1 MARNSEKAMTALAR
15 WRNAKMAEEGTDK
28 KPERRPYLAT
38 HCDNVKEAEKWR
50 LQIIRE
56 ISKKVSQIQNAGLGE
71 FRIRDLNDEINKLL
85 REKRHWEAR
94 IVELGGDDLKRKS
107 RMLDREGQEV
117 PGSRGYKYFGAAREL
132 PGVRELFENEAPA
145 APKKTRAELMR
156 DINASYYGFRDDDD
170 GKLIPLEVAAE
181 TAAIEASVRKWK
193 EKKNKRELEAE
204 ELDEGEEKPKTKN
217 KRKKDY
223 RIENED
229 AEIDEGVHKIPEM
242 TESDRMEQAMEA
254 GKEARYVSYT
264 EIPSQEDIKQALL
277 RRKKRELLMQYNLE
291 DDGQDENT
299 NGEHKVEIDSTLKD
313 EIKSEEIPPGQE

>member
-145 APKKTRAELMR
+145 PPKKTRAELMR
-156 DINASYYGFRDDDD
+156 DIDASYYGFRDDDD
-170 GKLIPLEVAAE
+170 GKLIPLEVKAE

-204 ELDEGEEKPKTKN
+204 ELEEGEEKPKTKN

-229 AEIDEGVHKIPEM
+229 AEIDEDIHKMPEM

-254 GKEARYVSYT
+254 GKEARYVSYI

-291 DDGQDENT
+291 DDGQAENT
-299 NGEHKVEIDSTLKD
+299 NNEPKVEIDSTLKD

>member
-1 MARNSEKAMTALAR
+1 MTALAR

-38 HCDNVKEAEKWR
+38 HCDNLKEAEKWR

-94 IVELGGDDLKRKS
+94 IVELGGDDLRKKS
-107 RMLDREGQEV
+107 RMLDREGKEV
-117 PGSRGYKYFGAAREL
+117 PGSHGYKYFGAAREL

-145 APKKTRAELMR
+145 PPKKTRAELMR
-156 DINASYYGFRDDDD
+156 DIDASYYGFRDDDD

-193 EKKNKRELEAE
+193 EKKNKRELEAKG
-204 ELDEGEEKPKTKN
+204 LDAGDENLTKS
-217 KRKKDY
+217 KRKKDNQN
-223 RIENED
+223 ENED
-229 AEIDEGVHKIPEM
+229 GDLDERLIV
-242 TESDRMEQAMEA
+242 
-254 GKEARYVSYT
+254 
-264 EIPSQEDIKQALL
+264 
-277 RRKKRELLMQYNLE
+277 
-291 DDGQDENT
+291 
-299 NGEHKVEIDSTLKD
+299 
-313 EIKSEEIPPGQE
+313 

>member
-28 KPERRPYLAT
+28 KAERRPYLAT

-94 IVELGGDDLKRKS
+94 IVELGGNDLRKKS

-117 PGSRGYKYFGAAREL
+117 KGSKGYKYFGAAREL

-156 DINASYYGFRDDDD
+156 DIDAAYYGFRDDDD
-170 GKLIPLEVAAE
+170 GLLVPLEVVAE
-181 TAAIEASVRKWK
+181 MAAIEASLRKWK
-193 EKKNKRELEAE
+193 EKKKKKEAEAEGLNDDGDTPPKKKKEHNSKNVEELE
-204 ELDEGEEKPKTKN
+204 
-217 KRKKDY
+217 
-223 RIENED
+223 ED
-229 AEIDEGVHKIPEM
+229 IYKVPEM
-242 TESDRMEQAMEA
+242 TESDRLEEAMEA
-254 GKEARYVSYT
+254 GKEARYVSYIA
-264 EIPSQEDIKQALL
+264 IPSQDDIKAALL
-277 RRKKRELLMQYNLE
+277 RRKKQELLMQFALE
-291 DDGQDENT
+291 DDGEEN
-299 NGEHKVEIDSTLKD
+299 GSVDQKDDKESVLKD
-313 EIKSEEIPPGQE
+313 MKSEDVEPPGKE